1 MQMRIKRSKKM
12 KKTFISRIV
21 YVVLALVLALSMAG
35 CGGKEPEEAAPT
47 ETGVTIETDGQSF
60 GNGSTVFS
68 LTVTDAEG
76 NEQHAEIHTDKE
88 TVGEALEEIGLIA
101 GEEDSVGLY
110 VKTVNGIT
118 VDYDKDGCY
127 WAFYVNDEY
136 AQTGV
141 NSTAIVEGDSYAF
154 KVEKG

>member
-1 MQMRIKRSKKM
+1 M
-12 KKTFISRIV
+12 KKTFISRIIC
-21 YVVLALVLALSMAG
+21 VVLSLVLILSMAG
-35 CGGKEPEEAAPT
+35 CGGGESEESAPT
-47 ETGVTIETDGQSF
+47 KAGVTIETDGQSF
-60 GNGSTVFS
+60 GNGSTVFP

-76 NEQHAEIHTDKE
+76 NEHHAEIHTDKE

-101 GEEDSVGLY
+101 GEEDSMGLY

-127 WAFYVNDEY
+127 WAFYVNGEY
-136 AQTGV
+136 APTGV
-141 NSTAIVEGDSYAF
+141 DSTTIVEGDSYAF